1 MGRKKTTRE
10 TSETQQQLM
19 AAALEVMGTKG
30 MEGATARAIADQAG
44 VNQSLIFYHFGSV
57 TQLLIAAVNDMSD
70 TRFAV
75 YEIALSKA
83 TTIDDLLKIT
93 FEVFEEDRHGPSYVV
108 LSQMVSGAQNV
119 AEIATALE
127 PLFEKFIALTKTSL
141 QRILGDIELPVG
153 LTFDDIA
160 IGIISLFL
168 GVRLIGSI
176 PKYDNNVD
184 SLLKKVQNA
193 GPLINLMLVM
203 LKKPSA

>member
-75 YEIALSKA
+75 YEIALAKA

-184 SLLKKVQNA
+184 SLLKKVQNS

-203 LKKPSA
+203 LKNPSA